1 MGINIY
7 DPSKALGDKIT
18 ELDRKSLCEL
28 CSALCA
34 QLKARAGFDGY
45 CGGIY
50 PSNIS
55 VGDDGSVAIGEG
67 HRRDFS
73 TEEVKFTAPEL
84 FWKGESSSAADV
96 YSLGMLLYF
105 ACSGGRMPFEDD
117 SADAATA
124 QQRRMNGERFR
135 APKAAGRR
143 LGEIIEKA
151 TSFRAE
157 DRYKNPDEM
166 KAMVD
171 SCVKNLYLNGEPN
184 AETIFNKSDDDLSD
198 IEKLMISIIENNGE
212 PEQAAA
218 EETAAAEA
226 VEAPAEESPKE
237 AAEAV
242 EAPAEP
248 AEASEPETAEE
259 LPSDAPQA
267 EPEVPAAEPASEP
280 EIAAEEINS
289 ESVPTD
295 APSGVILSEEPA
307 QPEEEAPAT
316 PEREPV
322 PQLVEDKNPELEPV
336 VIYRRSEQQEK
347 SAPKSA
353 EKRQPVKTPAVQ
365 YGVNVERERKIAEKI
380 RRRKRRPVIV
390 ILSLCAL
397 LVVAALIVNAMQKD
411 RNPAPTPTPV
421 LPSALPVETAP
432 VQPEQSAEPDIT
444 PEPEQPKE
452 STYQVFVEDIS
463 WTDARAKCEAL
474 GGHLVVIS
482 DETEFAK
489 VVELARNSGANKF
502 WIGCHRV
509 DGTLVWETT
518 DEVSYYPWASGEP
531 SYFDGYDGV
540 SENYVMLWYADGWVY
555 NDSRNDP
562 VADYPGAYSGTIG
575 YICEFE
581 G

>member
-28 CSALCA
+28 CSALCE

-67 HRRDFS
+67 HRGDFS

-124 QQRRMNGERFR
+124 QQRRMNGEHFR

-151 TSFRAE
+151 TSFRTE

-198 IEKLMISIIENNGE
+198 IEKMMISIIENNGE

-218 EETAAAEA
+218 EETPASE
-226 VEAPAEESPKE
+226 VPSEEAPAEEAPE
-237 AAEAV
+237 
-242 EAPAEP
+242 EAPEAEP
-248 AEASEPETAEE
+248 AEE
-259 LPSDAPQA
+259 LPPEAPQA
-267 EPEVPAAEPASEP
+267 EPEVTVEDTAAET

-295 APSGVILSEEPA
+295 APAGVILPEEAA
-307 QPEEEAPAT
+307 QPEEEAPAA

-336 VIYRRSEQQEK
+336 VIYRRAEQQEK

-411 RNPAPTPTPV
+411 RNPAATPTPV
-421 LPSALPVETAP
+421 LPSALPVETVPA
-432 VQPEQSAEPDIT
+432 QPEQSVEPEIT

-518 DEVSYYPWASGEP
+518 DEVSYYPWAPGEP
-531 SYFDGYDGV
+531 SYFDSYDGV
-540 SENYVMLWYADGWVY
+540 SENYVMLWYSDGWVY

>member
-67 HRRDFS
+67 RRKDFS

-96 YSLGMLLYF
+96 YSLGMLLYY

-124 QQRRMNGERFR
+124 QQRRMHGERVR

-151 TSFRAE
+151 TGFRAE

-198 IEKLMISIIENNGE
+198 IEKMMISIIENNGE
-212 PEQAAA
+212 PEQAPADETPAA
-218 EETAAAEA
+218 
-226 VEAPAEESPKE
+226 EAPAEE
-237 AAEAV
+237 
-242 EAPAEP
+242 
-248 AEASEPETAEE
+248 
-259 LPSDAPQA
+259 
-267 EPEVPAAEPASEP
+267 VPAAEEAPEEPQAEEEVPAEEP
-280 EIAAEEINS
+280 EIVAEEINS
-289 ESVPTD
+289 EDVPTG
-295 APSGVILSEEPA
+295 APAGAVLPEEQS
-307 QPEEEAPAT
+307 QPEEEAPAA
-316 PEREPV
+316 PKREPV

-336 VIYRRSEQQEK
+336 VIYRRTEQPEK
-347 SAPKSA
+347 PAPKA
-353 EKRQPVKTPAVQ
+353 ADKRQPVKTPAVQ

-380 RRRKRRPVIV
+380 RRRKRRPAIV

-411 RNPAPTPTPV
+411 RTPAPTPS
-421 LPSALPVETAP
+421 PSASVLPVETAP
-432 VQPEQSAEPDIT
+432 VQPEQSAEPEVT

-482 DETEFAK
+482 DEAEFAK

-518 DEVSYYPWASGEP
+518 EEVSYYPWASGEP
-531 SYFDGYDGV
+531 SYFDSYDGV

>member
-67 HRRDFS
+67 RRKDFS

-96 YSLGMLLYF
+96 YSLGMLLYY
-105 ACSGGRMPFEDD
+105 ACSGGKMPFEDD
-117 SADAATA
+117 SPDAATA
-124 QQRRMNGERFR
+124 QQRRMNGERVR

-151 TSFRAE
+151 TEFRAE

-198 IEKLMISIIENNGE
+198 IEKMMISIIENNGE
-212 PEQAAA
+212 PEQAPA
-218 EETAAAEA
+218 EETTAAEA
-226 VEAPAEESPKE
+226 
-237 AAEAV
+237 
-242 EAPAEP
+242 
-248 AEASEPETAEE
+248 TAE
-259 LPSDAPQA
+259 
-267 EPEVPAAEPASEP
+267 EVPAAEEAPEETAEAVEEAAEQVEEPPEEPQAEEEVPSDEPAAEP
-280 EIAAEEINS
+280 EIVAEEINS
-289 ESVPTD
+289 EDVPTG
-295 APSGVILSEEPA
+295 APAGAILPEEPA
-307 QPEEEAPAT
+307 QPEAEAPAA
-316 PEREPV
+316 PKREPV

-336 VIYRRSEQQEK
+336 VIYRRAEQPEK
-347 SAPKSA
+347 PAPKAA
-353 EKRQPVKTPAVQ
+353 ENRQPVKTPAVQ

-380 RRRKRRPVIV
+380 RRRKRRPAIV

-411 RNPAPTPTPV
+411 RTPTPTPS
-421 LPSALPVETAP
+421 PSASMIPVETAP
-432 VQPEQSAEPDIT
+432 VQPEQSAEPEVT

-452 STYQVFVEDIS
+452 STYQVFIEDIS

-482 DETEFAK
+482 DEAEFAK

-518 DEVSYYPWASGEP
+518 EEVSYYPWASGEP
-531 SYFDGYDGV
+531 SYFDSYDGV

>member
-55 VGDDGSVAIGEG
+55 VGDDGNVAIGEG
-67 HRRDFS
+67 RRKDFS

-84 FWKGESSSAADV
+84 FWKGESSAAADV

-105 ACSGGRMPFEDD
+105 ACSGGKMPFDED

-151 TSFRAE
+151 TSFRVE

-198 IEKLMISIIENNGE
+198 IEKMMIAIIENNGE
-212 PEQAAA
+212 PEQPPSDETPAVETPAEEVPAA
-218 EETAAAEA
+218 E
-226 VEAPAEESPKE
+226 EAPAEAEE
-237 AAEAV
+237 AAE
-242 EAPAEP
+242 EP
-248 AEASEPETAEE
+248 AEQAEE
-259 LPSDAPQA
+259 PAEEILPEEPQA
-267 EPEVPAAEPASEP
+267 EPESPVEEP

-289 ESVPTD
+289 ETVPTG
-295 APSGVILSEEPA
+295 APAEAILPEETA
-307 QPEEEAPAT
+307 QPEEEAPAA
-316 PEREPV
+316 PQREPV

-336 VIYRRSEQQEK
+336 VIYRRAEQQEK
-347 SAPKSA
+347 SAPKA
-353 EKRQPVKTPAVQ
+353 ADKRQPVKTPAVQ

-390 ILSLCAL
+390 ILTLCAL

-411 RNPAPTPTPV
+411 RTPSPTPSPAA
-421 LPSALPVETAP
+421 PSAAPVETAP
-432 VQPEQSAEPDIT
+432 VQPEQSAEPEVT

-482 DETEFAK
+482 DEAEFAK

-518 DEVSYYPWASGEP
+518 EEVSYYPWASGEP
-531 SYFDGYDGV
+531 SYFDSYDGV